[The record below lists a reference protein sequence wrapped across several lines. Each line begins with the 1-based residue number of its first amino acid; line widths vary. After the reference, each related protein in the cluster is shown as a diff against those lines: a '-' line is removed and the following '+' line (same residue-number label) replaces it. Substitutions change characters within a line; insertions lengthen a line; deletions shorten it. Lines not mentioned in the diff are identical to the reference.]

1 MNDAVLLRRYAQE
14 RSEEAFA
21 ELVRRHADLVYS
33 AAVRQVGGD
42 SHAAEDVTQAVFTE
56 LSKHAGKLT
65 RHPALTGWLY
75 TTTRRMASHSVRND
89 QRRLRR
95 EQEAQAMQELL
106 NDSTP
111 QPDWNRIG
119 PVLDEVM
126 HELSE
131 KDRLAVLL
139 RYFERRDLRA
149 VGSTL
154 GLSDDAARMRVE
166 RALEKLRALLRK
178 RGLTSTTSALAALL
192 AGQAVS
198 AAPAGLAATATTAV
212 LSTAVASTSTLG
224 LLEFM
229 ASTKIKLG
237 LATLIAAGIATPFV
251 LQHRAMNQLHAE
263 NTGLR
268 VQLAG
273 FQTAPLENQTTNS
286 FDPDEVSRLRGEHAE
301 LMRLRGEVAQ
311 LRRQSQ
317 EWTARFNRQSS
328 NDLQTA
334 AAELQASEA
343 KSIME
348 KTNIFLPIPTQS
360 ELSVATPEGALQT
373 VLWAIQAGDGELY
386 QKSTYPEQGSND
398 WGKKEVERKY
408 ELLRGLKGV
417 RVTRKSGG
425 QDNLELRFAYEWE
438 TAPPLK
444 NSPEYGFI
452 GLRLIGDEW
461 KVSSWG
467 DTIGLPPESP

>member
-1 MNDAVLLRRYAQE
+1 
-14 RSEEAFA
+14 
-21 ELVRRHADLVYS
+21 
-33 AAVRQVGGD
+33 
-42 SHAAEDVTQAVFTE
+42 
-56 LSKHAGKLT
+56 
-65 RHPALTGWLY
+65 
-75 TTTRRMASHSVRND
+75 
-89 QRRLRR
+89 
-95 EQEAQAMQELL
+95 
-106 NDSTP
+106 
-111 QPDWNRIG
+111 
-119 PVLDEVM
+119 
-126 HELSE
+126 
-131 KDRLAVLL
+131 
-139 RYFERRDLRA
+139 
-149 VGSTL
+149 
-154 GLSDDAARMRVE
+154 
-166 RALEKLRALLRK
+166 
-178 RGLTSTTSALAALL
+178 
-192 AGQAVS
+192 
-198 AAPAGLAATATTAV
+198 
-212 LSTAVASTSTLG
+212 
-224 LLEFM
+224 M

-237 LATLIAAGIATPFV
+237 LATLVAAGIATPFV
-251 LQHRAMNQLHAE
+251 LQHRARTQLRAE

-268 VQLAG
+268 AQLAA
-273 FQTAPLENQTTNS
+273 FQTAPLENQATNS

-311 LRRQSQ
+311 LRRQTRERTGQ
-317 EWTARFNRQSS
+317 LNRQSS
-328 NDLQTA
+328 KDDQTA

-343 KSIME
+343 KSILE
-348 KTNIFLPIPTQS
+348 KTNIFLPIPTQL